1 MKISID
7 TGNSTPTNSG
17 DGNTPKTFAII
28 TAIAVAGYGAKKG
41 IDCVANWIKKRQQ
54 VKAAKAIIDYRN
66 SQKGDASSTPD
77 PEKVFVPEEESL
89 GDMITKPSAP
99 LEPIIPGLLY
109 YNTITVLAGATGVGK
124 SSLAL
129 QIGVDCAGGTAS
141 LLTDELVAPEK
152 FIVYYYDGEL
162 KYEDFKRR
170 FPEGH
175 QYPSLFRRL
184 QGRGFKTTGQL
195 VNDIKTQRIPR
206 ILEAQKNAIFI
217 IDNLKSC
224 TDLTLHSNE
233 VRDFYD
239 DLAAIQDETSK
250 KGCFISFIVVDHV
263 NKSASYPLSNTQLSG
278 SATVSDLA
286 DNAIII
292 AETRFGEGTRMM
304 CVLKNRKEL
313 KLGQVYILKS
323 VATPYLH
330 FEFDKFMQEDDARP
344 LTPREQQREKRASNS
359 GTDDSSSEM
368 SKKEIVISL
377 ARAGKTKAEIE
388 RETGISRPTIIKYWP
403 EDVPSK
409 PDRPK
414 KSEDTDK
421 S

>member
-1 MKISID
+1 MKISVD
-7 TGNSTPTNSG
+7 TESTPNSSG
-17 DGNTPKTFAII
+17 GSAPKTVAII
-28 TAIAVAGYGAKKG
+28 TAIAVAVYGAKRG
-41 IDCVANWIKKRQQ
+41 IDCVTNWIKNRQK
-54 VKAAKAIIDYRN
+54 VKAAKKIIDYRN
-66 SQKGDASSTPD
+66 NHKGDASSA
-77 PEKVFVPEEESL
+77 PEPETVFVPEEESL
-89 GDMITKPSAP
+89 GEMIKKTSAP

-124 SSLAL
+124 SSVAL

-141 LLTDELVAPEK
+141 LLTDELVSPER

-175 QYPSLFRRL
+175 NYPSLFRRL
-184 QGRGFKTTGQL
+184 QGRGFKTTEQL
-195 VNDIKTQRIPR
+195 VNDIKNQRIPR
-206 ILEAQKNAIFI
+206 ILEAQKNAIII

-224 TDLTLHSNE
+224 TDLTLHSSQ

-239 DLAAIQDETSK
+239 DLAAIQEETSK

-263 NKSASYPLSNTQLSG
+263 NKSATYPLSNTQLSG

-292 AETRFGEGTRMM
+292 AETRFGEDTRMM

-323 VATPYLH
+323 VATPFLH
-330 FEFDKFMQEDDARP
+330 FEFDKFMQEDEARP
-344 LTPREQQREKRASNS
+344 LTPREQQREKKTSNS
-359 GTDDSSSEM
+359 GTDVSSSEI
-368 SKKEIVISL
+368 SKEEKVIYL

-388 RETGISRPTIIKYWP
+388 RETGISRPTINKYWP

-409 PDRPK
+409 PNRPE
-414 KSEDTDK
+414 KS
-421 S
+421 